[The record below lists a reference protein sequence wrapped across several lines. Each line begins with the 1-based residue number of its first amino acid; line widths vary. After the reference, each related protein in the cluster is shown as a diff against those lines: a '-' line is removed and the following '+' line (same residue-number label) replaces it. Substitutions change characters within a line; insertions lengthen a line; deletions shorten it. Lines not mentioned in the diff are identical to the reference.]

1 MSDGS
6 LLSGNR
12 HAASLLVRVTAGI
25 QEAFVED
32 VVLEFAFHSFLFPTF
47 VQINFVVFP
56 LTFDV
61 LTAPIL
67 LQALPEVAASV
78 LVFENEKSKSAETEI
93 LRIFDILKQYQE
105 RLKDIGLPNNQY
117 LGGKFRINLHW
128 KCSTKKGTQIS
139 VVATGDNDQIKIER
153 LP

>member
-1 MSDGS
+1 
-6 LLSGNR
+6 
-12 HAASLLVRVTAGI
+12 
-25 QEAFVED
+25 
-32 VVLEFAFHSFLFPTF
+32 LEVAFHSFLFPTF
-47 VQINFVVFP
+47 VQVNFVVFP

-67 LQALPEVAASV
+67 PHALPEVAARV
-78 LVFENEKSKSAETEI
+78 REFENEKSKIAETET

>member
-12 HAASLLVRVTAGI
+12 HAFSLLVRVTAGI

-47 VQINFVVFP
+47 VQVNFVVFP

-67 LQALPEVAASV
+67 LHALPEVAASV
-78 LVFENEKSKSAETEI
+78 LVFENEKSKSAVTEI

-105 RLKDIGLPNNQY
+105 RLKNICSLSDHFFEGSSI
-117 LGGKFRINLHW
+117 FIVVINVPP
-128 KCSTKKGTQIS
+128 KG
-139 VVATGDNDQIKIER
+139 E
-153 LP
+153 

>member
-47 VQINFVVFP
+47 VQINFVVIP

-117 LGGKFRINLHW
+117 LGGSSALIFIRNVPPKRNTNLSCGNW
-128 KCSTKKGTQIS
+128 QS
-139 VVATGDNDQIKIER
+139 
-153 LP
+153 